1 MKNNLAINGGPVTI
15 DKNFG
20 WPVFD
25 ESEVNAVAGVVKS
38 GKWGNPDCGDLIKDF
53 EDEFAAFCGAKY
65 ALSCVNGSV
74 ALRLALIACGVR
86 PGDEV
91 IIPPY
96 TFIATS
102 TIVLEA
108 NCVPVFVDIDPDTYN
123 LDPSRIE
130 AAITKRT
137 RAIIPVHFAGQT
149 CDMDKI
155 MAIAHKHNL
164 KVIEDACHGH
174 GAEYKGRKLGSIG
187 DAGCFS
193 FQSSKNLTCG
203 EGGMIITN
211 DEKLCDM
218 MNSLRNVGRVKGGE
232 WYEHHNLGCNYRM
245 TQLQIAI
252 LASQLK
258 RLKEQTKKRHDNGT
272 YLNSLFREIEGIKP
286 LARDM
291 GETLHSYHIYIFKYD
306 KSKFNN
312 LPKAEFAKMLA
323 AEGVPCFMGYPQ
335 PLYKQPLFQK
345 KNFMCYA
352 IPEEV
357 DYKDVCCPV
366 TEKACYEEAVWILQ
380 HALLGPQEDMD
391 KFAEAILKIQEAVTH
406 PDTRSAVKL

>member
-1 MKNNLAINGGPVTI
+1 MKQNLAINGGPKTI
-15 DKNFG
+15 GKNFI

-25 ESEVNAVAGVVKS
+25 ETEINAVADVVRS
-38 GKWGNPDCGDLIKDF
+38 GKWGNPDCGDLVKSF
-53 EDEFAAFCGAKY
+53 EDEFAAFCGTKY
-65 ALSCVNGSV
+65 AMTCVNGSV
-74 ALRLALIACGVR
+74 ALRIALIAIGVK

-96 TFIATS
+96 TFIATA

-123 LDPSRIE
+123 LDPAKIE

-137 RAIIPVHFAGQT
+137 KAIIPVHFAGQA

-155 MAIAHKHNL
+155 MAIAKKHKL
-164 KVIEDACHGH
+164 RVIEDACHGH

-193 FQSSKNLTCG
+193 FQSSKNLTSG
-203 EGGMIITN
+203 EGGMVITN
-211 DEKLCDM
+211 NEKLYDL
-218 MNSLRNVGRVKGGE
+218 MNSLRNVGRVKGGQ
-232 WYEHHNLGCNYRM
+232 WYEHHNLGCNYRI
-245 TQLQIAI
+245 TQLQVVL
-252 LASQLK
+252 LASLLK
-258 RLKEQTKKRHDNGT
+258 KLKEQTRRRHENGT
-272 YLNSLFREIEGIKP
+272 YLNALLEKIDGIKP
-286 LARDM
+286 LTRGR
-291 GETLHSYHIYIFKYD
+291 GETIHSYHIYIFKYD

-312 LPKAEFAKMLA
+312 LLKSEFAQMLA

-335 PLYKQPLFQK
+335 PLYKQPLFQE

-357 DYKDVCCPV
+357 DYTKVSCPV

-380 HALLGPQEDMD
+380 HGMLGPKEDMD
-391 KFAEAILKIQEAVTH
+391 KFAQAIIKIQKAVIG
-406 PDTRSAVKL
+406 